1 MLLLGLVKMTLANA
15 KVLYA
20 NCVKRGHL
28 VGAAQLVKRYPELVP
43 KPLKVKDKVEENGKK
58 TKR

>member
-43 KPLKVKDKVEENGKK
+43 KPLKVKDNKGVV
-58 TKR
+58 